1 MNKTCAR
8 CEKTVYPT
16 EELKCLDKTW
26 HKGCFKCQECGM
38 TLNMR
43 TYKGYGKLPY
53 CESHVPKAK
62 HTTMAET
69 PELKRIAE
77 NTKLQSNVK
86 YHADFERS
94 KGKFTQVADD
104 PETLRIKANTKIIS
118 NVAYHGDL
126 EKKAHMERQRQIN
139 ENGEIVDVTST
150 DNYHQQIDN
159 YASEMLSANVP
170 PPNLPQK
177 THYQTP
183 QPTQQQQHQPP
194 RPQQNQEY
202 YKQQQKYDTD
212 YNYTQQQYPTQYSN
226 SSNHTPQ
233 YPTPPQYASPPPHA
247 AYQPANQNQF
257 PNPPAQYSNPAPV
270 NSNYAPP
277 PTQYAAQTQQYDDYK
292 YSYGQYQQQNFGVGQ
307 QQKIGRIQ
315 DYDPLSDGP
324 RAPVNTQRASTTLIY
339 NSTSDGK
346 KGNGTHQPIQQQS
359 RSIGRVHDLDPLVDE
374 PPPHNN
380 ANSASQRV
388 YVAMYDYEANDS
400 DEVSFREGDL
410 ISNVTSI
417 DSGWMT
423 GQVLRTGRTG
433 MLPANYVEV
442 QQH

>member
-1 MNKTCAR
+1 MFCCWLHLTI
-8 CEKTVYPT
+8 
-16 EELKCLDKTW
+16 
-26 HKGCFKCQECGM
+26 F
-38 TLNMR
+38 
-43 TYKGYGKLPY
+43 
-53 CESHVPKAK
+53 
-62 HTTMAET
+62 
-69 PELKRIAE
+69 
-77 NTKLQSNVK
+77 
-86 YHADFERS
+86 
-94 KGKFTQVADD
+94 
-104 PETLRIKANTKIIS
+104 II
-118 NVAYHGDL
+118 
-126 EKKAHMERQRQIN
+126 I
-139 ENGEIVDVTST
+139 ITDVTST

-183 QPTQQQQHQPP
+183 QPTQQQQQQQHQPP

-202 YKQQQKYDTD
+202 YKQQQQKYDTD

-346 KGNGTHQPIQQQS
+346 KGNGKGAFVCFFGGGA
-359 RSIGRVHDLDPLVDE
+359 GRIFKRELKK
-374 PPPHNN
+374 
-380 ANSASQRV
+380 
-388 YVAMYDYEANDS
+388 
-400 DEVSFREGDL
+400 EV
-410 ISNVTSI
+410 II
-417 DSGWMT
+417 
-423 GQVLRTGRTG
+423 
-433 MLPANYVEV
+433 
-442 QQH
+442 H